1 METSLRS
8 RSFTTSLQG
17 SKQCAQTTPTLES
30 MNFAKHAEVRDSHLP
45 RASQIFGK
53 TSRHTAP
60 SRVSML
66 SWPSNLVAMYSN
78 RPVKSLREKNA
89 QVSSLTSTTP
99 MLFAMPKAQPSLPQ
113 NSEVLTTWIKL
124 WPSTPQPN
132 FAQPMPFFLTVKLQR
147 KSSRTISTLTR
158 CRDLLSSISSM

>member
-1 METSLRS
+1 
-8 RSFTTSLQG
+8 LQ
-17 SKQCAQTTPTLES
+17 QITPTSEL
-30 MNFAKHAEVRDSHLP
+30 MNYAKHAVVRDSHLP
-45 RASQIFGK
+45 RASLTSGK

-78 RPVKSLREKNA
+78 RPVKPLRAKNVQA
-89 QVSSLTSTTP
+89 FSLTSTTS
-99 MLFAMPKAQPSLPQ
+99 MIFVMPNAQPSLPQ

-132 FAQPMPFFLTVKLQR
+132 FAQPMPFFLTAKLRR
-147 KSSRTISTLTR
+147 KSSRTISMLTK
-158 CRDLLSSISSM
+158 CRGLPSSISSM